1 MHTGRIVGI
10 YRLHLGAGIAR
21 LRLRI
26 WSVRD
31 RLVVDGR
38 CRLGLLFLI
47 VLALLHLRVRVGC
60 GRLLERDLGY
70 SGAALKVVM
79 RMRLSGG
86 GSGARGTVF
95 LIDPPDRCGYC
106 DGEEDTV
113 SQISFWFFL
122 KIEIFSYTKSASM
135 AVRACTDPIVKVLPL
150 FEEDEELF
158 RLLRGSKD
166 PANPRLL

>member
-1 MHTGRIVGI
+1 MHAGRIIGI
-10 YRLHLGAGIAR
+10 YRLHLWAGITG
-21 LRLRI
+21 LWLRI

-31 RLVVDGR
+31 RLVVDGW
-38 CRLGLLFLI
+38 CRLRLFLV

-70 SGAALKVVM
+70 SGAAPKVVM
-79 RMRLSGG
+79 RMRLSSG

-95 LIDPPDRCGYC
+95 LIDPPDRCGYRN
-106 DGEEDTV
+106 GEEDTV
-113 SQISFWFFL
+113 SSISFWFFL
-122 KIEIFSYTKSASM
+122 LIIEIFSYTKIASM

-150 FEEDEELF
+150 FDEDEELF